1 MNSLQRSPA
10 LLTRSEIDY
19 LLNKKHVDPNY
30 EYVIRHRIKEKLDRF
45 IQLEIPLLEKASFLQ
60 NPVRNLQHTV
70 SSGNMISSSNFN
82 NLEVKMGSVGFEPY
96 YVMGSYLSR
105 QI

>member
-45 IQLEIPLLEKASFLQ
+45 IQLEIPLLEKASSLHKQ
-60 NPVRNLQHTV
+60 GDEINTSIIHP
-70 SSGNMISSSNFN
+70 MIYSHKRKF
-82 NLEVKMGSVGFEPY
+82 
-96 YVMGSYLSR
+96 
-105 QI
+105 